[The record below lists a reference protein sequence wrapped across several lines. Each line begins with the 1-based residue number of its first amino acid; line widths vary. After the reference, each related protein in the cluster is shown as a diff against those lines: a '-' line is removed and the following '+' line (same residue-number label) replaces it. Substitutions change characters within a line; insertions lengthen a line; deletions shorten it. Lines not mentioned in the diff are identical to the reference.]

1 MCGVTEAAIAAVAMS
16 AATTAAQG
24 AAQSKAAK
32 EQNSYRSRLG
42 VSGNKK
48 YLQNAEAV
56 IQDVGSQ
63 VDQVVRQNT
72 ERQLAVRQELEGI
85 SRNARESKATYST
98 FAAGAGVE
106 GRSVDL
112 LHDQFD
118 RDVMEFESAASRN
131 INNMRTQMG
140 MDIQAIYARGQSA
153 INGGYPAPL
162 PPASNPSPWL
172 PLLNGINTGISTYGA
187 LSSFNTP
194 GGVGAAANP
203 NTSGPGPW
211 ATGYIGASAGATPPP
226 MPYSLR
232 VGP

>member
-1 MCGVTEAAIAAVAMS
+1 MCDFGIGVAVAIGAAS
-16 AATTAAQG
+16 AAAQ
-24 AAQSKAAK
+24 ADAQNKAAK
-32 EQNSYRSRLG
+32 EQNSYRARLG
-42 VSGNKK
+42 VAGNKQ
-48 YLQNAEAV
+48 YVENAEAV
-56 IQDVGSQ
+56 IKDVGSQ

-98 FAAGAGVE
+98 FAAAAGVE

-118 RDVMEFESAASRN
+118 REVMEFESAASRN

-172 PLLNGINTGISTYGA
+172 PLINGVTTGISTYSA
-187 LSSFNTP
+187 LQSFRTP
-194 GGVGAAANP
+194 DGVGAQANQ
-203 NTSGPGPW
+203 T
-211 ATGYIGASAGATPPP
+211 TTPPP
-226 MPYSLR
+226 PSGIIPGLR
-232 VGP
+232 SNF